1 MSKTIRILSVL
12 ILFFAIYAKAQKKYE
27 ATLYFLDGS
36 RKSGKLTEVMD
47 RDSKLIFI
55 ENGSKKREK
64 IKAKSLDKVEYIN
77 PENSDEPITVELR
90 ECVFYTS
97 KTPQTEYCWIKKIHN
112 GEVSAYITYG
122 YDGGI
127 RNAYH
132 YTVTPSYLVNV
143 FFQYKNEKP
152 QLIYFHNSTWTPNKK
167 KIIKRHVHNFFK
179 DICPKL
185 VSDFEEDKIDM
196 KTNTGVLME
205 YYEKNCNSNQNTSK
219 I

>member
-1 MSKTIRILSVL
+1 MLKRR
-12 ILFFAIYAKAQKKYE
+12 KNNE

-97 KTPQTEYCWIKKIHN
+97 KTPQNRILLDKKN
-112 GEVSAYITYG
+112 
-122 YDGGI
+122 
-127 RNAYH
+127 
-132 YTVTPSYLVNV
+132 
-143 FFQYKNEKP
+143 P
-152 QLIYFHNSTWTPNKK
+152 Q
-167 KIIKRHVHNFFK
+167 R
-179 DICPKL
+179 
-185 VSDFEEDKIDM
+185 
-196 KTNTGVLME
+196 
-205 YYEKNCNSNQNTSK
+205 
-219 I
+219 